1 MLPSS
6 SNCCDTKHSRVTL
19 VSTHQVCC
27 ASTTRVDGNP
37 LVMESVSSR
46 HSGKAVA
53 DSAGCYIPIR
63 GELLWVVVPAKK
75 TLLLLCAGSK
85 RDWTPIEYA
94 KRKEAQNL

>member
-1 MLPSS
+1 M
-6 SNCCDTKHSRVTL
+6 
-19 VSTHQVCC
+19 
-27 ASTTRVDGNP
+27 DGNP
-37 LVMESVSSR
+37 LVMDSVSIR